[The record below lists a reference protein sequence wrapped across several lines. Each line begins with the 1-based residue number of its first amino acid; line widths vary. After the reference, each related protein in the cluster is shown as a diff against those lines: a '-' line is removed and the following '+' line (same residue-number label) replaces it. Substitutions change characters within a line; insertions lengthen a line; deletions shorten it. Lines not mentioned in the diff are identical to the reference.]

1 MRLSALVLQLALL
14 LRVASAASP
23 PNIIFLLTDDQDVL
37 LGGLDAM
44 PFTRSFFVDGGRTY
58 ENGFVTTPICCPSRT
73 TTLSG
78 RYGHNLDEQGLKDW
92 CGDFTRHPMENAS
105 WIAALHDAGYQTSF
119 SGKYHNAPPTHYVP
133 NGWDDFFSLNNEC
146 QYFNNS
152 FNLNGANVQF
162 GDEPSDYMTSLIG
175 NRTLSFLH
183 NMSADKPF
191 FAYIA
196 PHSSHMPSTP
206 APWYADAPIPSE
218 RVARTPAYNASGAET
233 GKHWVMAELEPL
245 TPSFEVAIDFMF
257 AMRHRNLLS
266 VDDIVRDV
274 VTELT
279 ALGRLDNTYFIY
291 SSDHG
296 CVDGGSRLAASEA
309 RAAHE
314 YSRSTALLQPPLPPH
329 PLPGIIWAHSACLSK
344 SSTFSRMTYVC
355 PSSCAARA
363 SRRIPYRTQ
372 SSQTST
378 SARRF

>member
-1 MRLSALVLQLALL
+1 MRALFSSFALL
-14 LRVASAASP
+14 AASASSVSQ
-23 PNIIFLLTDDQDVL
+23 PNIVFLLTDDQDVL

-78 RYGHNLDEQGLKDW
+78 RYGHNLDEQGLADW

-119 SGKYHNAPPTHYVP
+119 SGKYHNAPPNHYVP

-152 FNLNGANVQF
+152 FNLNGRNVQF

-175 NRTLSFLH
+175 NRTLSFLQ

-206 APWYADAPIPSE
+206 APWYSDAPLPSE

-233 GKHWVMAELEPL
+233 GKHWVMGELEPL
-245 TPSFEVAIDFMF
+245 TPNFEVAIDFMF

-274 VTELT
+274 VAELT

-296 CVDGGSRLAASEA
+296 CVYREA
-309 RAAHE
+309 H
-314 YSRSTALLQPPLPPH
+314 
-329 PLPGIIWAHSACLSK
+329 
-344 SSTFSRMTYVC
+344 
-355 PSSCAARA
+355 AAR
-363 SRRIPYRTQ
+363 
-372 SSQTST
+372 
-378 SARRF
+378 